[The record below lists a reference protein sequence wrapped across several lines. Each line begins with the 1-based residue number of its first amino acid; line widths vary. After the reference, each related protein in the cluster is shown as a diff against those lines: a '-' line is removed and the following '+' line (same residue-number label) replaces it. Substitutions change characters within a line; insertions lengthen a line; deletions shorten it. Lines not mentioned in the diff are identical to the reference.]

1 MAALT
6 ALNWKIAALT
16 ALNWKNSGVKRQ
28 IKHKIAALTA
38 FFVGIKA
45 LKAFNGKITA
55 ITECN
60 RKNNGLSDVQQ
71 EKSRR

>member
-6 ALNWKIAALT
+6 ALNWKITALT
-16 ALNWKNSGVKRQ
+16 ALNWKISGVKRQ
-28 IKHKIAALTA
+28 ITKKIAALTA

-60 RKNNGLSDVQQ
+60 RKNNGVSDVQQ
-71 EKSRR
+71 EKQRR